1 MSGTKSLFKEDMN
14 REVTWENCVDLCRS
28 SQNIVVSGCQ
38 RSGTTYGAEA
48 LAKAL
53 GYRHHD
59 EHDFGVSDVI
69 RFKRL
74 LIQDYPKVIQAP
86 AILHALR
93 PYEQGCI
100 IVIMTRDENEV
111 AASMLK
117 HRWYDNH
124 GREEFSKFS
133 VEIPSSPQE
142 IYRKK
147 IAFSKTLKAVE
158 LPYREL
164 NKTEGFIKDRSGW
177 HIKQTKN

>member
-1 MSGTKSLFKEDMN
+1 
-14 REVTWENCVDLCRS
+14 
-28 SQNIVVSGCQ
+28 
-38 RSGTTYGAEA
+38 
-48 LAKAL
+48 
-53 GYRHHD
+53 
-59 EHDFGVSDVI
+59 
-69 RFKRL
+69 
-74 LIQDYPKVIQAP
+74 
-86 AILHALR
+86 
-93 PYEQGCI
+93 
-100 IVIMTRDENEV
+100 MTRDENEV

-117 HRWYDNH
+117 HGWYDNH